1 LDSDTSGVHR
11 SQITIDLGAVAR
23 NARTLLRVLEG
34 AELWVVVK
42 GDGYG
47 HGALDVGRAAVAA
60 GATALCVATVP
71 EALTLRAEL
80 PHARLIAMGPT
91 LDEEVAQAREARVEL
106 AVASERIPEG
116 VPVHLK
122 LDTGMGRWGLS
133 ELPTPW
139 RDVVGLMT
147 HLGTADSDPDFAE
160 LQVERFREAT
170 DGQRGLT
177 RHAANSAAALRLPS
191 SRFDAARCGIAVY
204 GLSPFGE
211 DPARDGLEPALR
223 WESHLARVLRLEPGE
238 STGYGRRYVA
248 SEPAWI
254 GIVPVGYADGFRR
267 DLEGTDVLV
276 AGERCPAV
284 GTVSMDAFAV
294 LLPRELPVGTPVT
307 LIGGGVLA
315 EEHARVAD
323 TINYEIVCGINS
335 SPERARRTVL
345 HA

>member
-11 SQITIDLGAVAR
+11 SEITIDLTAVAR
-23 NARTLLRVLEG
+23 NVRTLLRVLEG
-34 AELWVVVK
+34 TELWAVVK

-47 HGALDVGRAAVAA
+47 HGALDVGRAALDA

-91 LDEEVAQAREARVEL
+91 LDEEVAQGREARVEL
-106 AVASERIPEG
+106 VVASERIPEG

-170 DGQRGLT
+170 DGHPGLT
-177 RHAANSAAALRLPS
+177 RHAANSAAALRLPL

-223 WESHLARVLRLEPGE
+223 WESHLARVLQLEPGE

-248 SEPAWI
+248 SEPVWI
-254 GIVPVGYADGFRR
+254 GLVPVGYADGFRR
-267 DLEGTDVLV
+267 DLEATEVLV
-276 AGERCPAV
+276 AGERCRAV

-294 LLPRELPVGTPVT
+294 LLPGELPVGTPVT

-315 EEHARVAD
+315 EEHARVAG

-345 HA
+345 DA